1 MKKTRKNIKKS
12 RKNYH
17 KKRTTRSKR
26 GGNKHIYIVSNPSN
40 LQKSQP
46 GKKITP
52 ENAYDDPIGIVSD
65 IHVYNDNDGEIL
77 SNSVR
82 DTENFLAGI
91 KKSRYYDKNWKRIWG
106 SIPQVKKIEI
116 EGSL

>member
-1 MKKTRKNIKKS
+1 MRKTQKYIKRSKKS
-12 RKNYH
+12 N
-17 KKRTTRSKR
+17 KKRTMRRKK

-52 ENAYDDPIGIVSD
+52 ENAFDDPIGIVSD
-65 IHVYNDNDGEIL
+65 VYVYNDNNGELL
-77 SNSVR
+77 SSSVR

-91 KKSRYYDKNWKRIWG
+91 KKARYYDKNWKRIWG
-106 SIPQVKKIEI
+106 SVPQVKKIEI
-116 EGSL
+116 EGSV